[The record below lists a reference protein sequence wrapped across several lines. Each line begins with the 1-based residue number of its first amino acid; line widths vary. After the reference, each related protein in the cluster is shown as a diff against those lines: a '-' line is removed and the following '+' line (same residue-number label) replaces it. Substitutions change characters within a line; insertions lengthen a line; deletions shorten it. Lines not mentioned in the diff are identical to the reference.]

1 MAFVAQRGARAQAFG
16 SVAMDLGEVSVHHV
30 IPFLFRGGLENRP
43 ALRAAAKREF
53 ILATASAPC
62 YKAKSSQSPTFPG
75 EAVMDYNGAPRS
87 SGRDTYLTI
96 LLCGFVG
103 IPLFVFLTIITGGL
117 FLWMLIGA
125 AGIGVLGAFHY
136 LLWGRSFS
144 QETAG
149 EREEEELR
157 GELETE
163 GWPDDEPGRSRR
175 L

>member
-1 MAFVAQRGARAQAFG
+1 VKA
-16 SVAMDLGEVSVHHV
+16 
-30 IPFLFRGGLENRP
+30 FRGGSQNGA
-43 ALRAAAKREF
+43 ALRAAAKPEF
-53 ILATASAPC
+53 ILALASAPC
-62 YKAKSSQSPTFPG
+62 YKAKSSPSPTLSV

-103 IPLFVFLTIITGGL
+103 IPLFVFLNIITGGL
-117 FLWMLIGA
+117 FLWLLIGA

-149 EREEEELR
+149 EREEQELR

-163 GWPDDEPGRSRR
+163 GWPDDEPGRYGR